1 MFRAAVFSIVLTL
14 AVGPNASLL
23 CAIWCH
29 PDAAAAGPC
38 EHPQT
43 TSIPSV
49 TTDDSCPAIAAGS
62 TAFVREDMRRGV
74 STSHAQN
81 AVVVPPFQ
89 FTPPPRH
96 LVSTREAAQSPPI
109 ETRPL
114 VTLRI

>member
-1 MFRAAVFSIVLTL
+1 MFRAAVLPIVLTL

-23 CAIWCH
+23 CAVWCH
-29 PDAAAAGPC
+29 PDAASAGQC
-38 EHPQT
+38 GHPNA
-43 TSIPSV
+43 TSTPRLA
-49 TTDDSCPAIAAGS
+49 TDDSCPAIVAGS
-62 TAFVREDMRRGV
+62 TAFVREDTRRGV
-74 STSHAQN
+74 STPQAQN

-96 LVSTREAAQSPPI
+96 AASTREAAQSPPL